1 MPSNLATKTN
11 SGASEISAA
20 DSHRRAAYAQLCM
33 VAECF
38 EPPPADLPFEELR
51 QSLRDRLRA
60 AWGKDGFRLTYV
72 HIENVNAAFV
82 HATIAVM
89 DTDEVKL
96 VWPYW
101 TLQNPMDERTSRICD
116 ALVHT
121 VRPAGEWWWYAGH
134 IPPLHFNCRS
144 IIEGLSLKEAHR
156 QGITTYYP
164 VIEPEHGFGYTDRE
178 WQPDLSKFPPEL
190 TAIYDQA
197 VRQAGEASLNEDEAD
212 LLFCILTEAAV
223 L

>member
-1 MPSNLATKTN
+1 M
-11 SGASEISAA
+11 A
-20 DSHRRAAYAQLCM
+20 DLSTDSMRRAAYAQLCM
-33 VAECF
+33 VAEACEF
-38 EPPPADLPFEELR
+38 ADAPPADVSFEDLR
-51 QSLRDRLRA
+51 GQLRDRLRA

-82 HATIAVM
+82 HATVAVM
-89 DTDEVKL
+89 DTPEVKL

-134 IPPLHFNCRS
+134 IPPLHFSCRT
-144 IIEGLSLKEAHR
+144 IIEGLSLKDAHR
-156 QGITTYYP
+156 QGVTTYYP
-164 VIEPEHGFGYTDRE
+164 IIEPEHGFGYTDRE

-190 TAIYDQA
+190 AAIYDKA
-197 VRQAGEASLNEDEAD
+197 VKESASLLTEDEAD
-212 LLFCILTEAAV
+212 LLYAILTEAQAPS
-223 L
+223 